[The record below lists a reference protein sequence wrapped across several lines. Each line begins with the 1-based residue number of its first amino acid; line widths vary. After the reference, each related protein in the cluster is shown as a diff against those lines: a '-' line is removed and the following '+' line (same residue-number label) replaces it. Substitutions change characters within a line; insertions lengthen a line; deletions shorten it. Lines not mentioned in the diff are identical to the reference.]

1 MISSKT
7 LDDIRYICKRIFG
20 ILKVPIYFFDVHCN
34 ILFEYSY
41 EYSYNPLYE
50 DNLDI
55 LKEFLTI
62 NNEKLLKL
70 RSTKYYENY
79 FSIKLTTSDNFEG
92 TILVGPTISCGID
105 EKSIDLLIKEFNLL
119 AKDRRKLI
127 DYYNHLIIM
136 DFNSFSDIALLLYN
150 LIYDYKLD
158 SYDLLTNDQALINV
172 ESKKNNTIDTYLSTN
187 KREFVL
193 HHSQKYERELLTWIK
208 EGNIKKLKDL
218 TESESNIDGNK
229 GVHSKNP
236 LRNEKNIFISFTS
249 LVSHAAIEG
258 GLDWELALSLSDF
271 YIQTVEECNVI
282 VDIYNLYEKMFLDY
296 GERVHKIKTSNYS
309 ISVLKCLN
317 YISQNLYTKISL
329 SQIANHTS
337 VNPSYISYLFKKEV
351 GISITEY
358 IQREKVEEAKTLIES
373 GEKSFADIYVS
384 LGFID
389 QSHFTKTFKK
399 FVGISPKDYRLLY
412 SSIN

>member
-1 MISSKT
+1 M
-7 LDDIRYICKRIFG
+7 
-20 ILKVPIYFFDVHCN
+20 
-34 ILFEYSY
+34 
-41 EYSYNPLYE
+41 
-50 DNLDI
+50 
-55 LKEFLTI
+55 KEFLTI